1 MILYLQSVPIWRMNK
16 MSSNTI
22 LLTDDNVYDIGGKT
36 FTLQELREHAIDSE
50 RYQKVLKELSE

>member
-1 MILYLQSVPIWRMNK
+1 MNK